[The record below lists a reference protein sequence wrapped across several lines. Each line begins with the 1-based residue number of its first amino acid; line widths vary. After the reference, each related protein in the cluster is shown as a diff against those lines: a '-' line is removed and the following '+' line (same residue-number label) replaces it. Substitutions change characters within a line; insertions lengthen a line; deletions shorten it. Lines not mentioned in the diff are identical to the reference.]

1 MPGDYIPGNDAEF
14 NTWQENFLTYA
25 SANAAALGL
34 VAADLT
40 PLTAAQAAWAS
51 AYSAHVAA
59 DAAAASAARSKD
71 GSRATLETGLRAL
84 TQRLQSSPTVTD
96 AQRAGLKIPVRSKT
110 RRAAGVPTTRPVATV
125 DTSQR
130 LAHTISFMDEETPTK
145 KAKPAG
151 VLGAE
156 IWVKIGDT
164 PPADPSELS
173 FLALDTNTPYLAEYT
188 GAQAGKKAHYM
199 LRWVS
204 TRGDK
209 GPWSETV
216 SATIPG

>member
-1 MPGDYIPGNDAEF
+1 MNVDQTARAESAS
-14 NTWQENFLTYA
+14 LTEA
-25 SANAAALGL
+25 RDVAWRQANNLLNSGGL
-34 VAADLT
+34 NRNGLLKPVGTTEELYFTTGGYTSCA
-40 PLTAAQAAWAS
+40 
-51 AYSAHVAA
+51 V
-59 DAAAASAARSKD
+59 
-71 GSRATLETGLRAL
+71 ATL
-84 TQRLQSSPTVTD
+84 
-96 AQRAGLKIPVRSKT
+96 
-110 RRAAGVPTTRPVATV
+110 

-199 LRWVS
+199 LRWVD

-209 GPWSETV
+209 GPWSETAR
-216 SATIPG
+216 ATIAG